1 MAGKDNGV
9 VIGWNHADTTTTTTT
24 APISALFGIKAPAN
38 VQVEVLGDAP
48 GTAVNQDYWFDPAML
63 KKLLRWVY
71 GESARRNLMLIGDAG
86 VGKSSVVVEIAG
98 RLNIPVYQIACSGKT
113 RFQHLVGSRELVGG
127 ETKWVDGPLTRAMRE
142 GGILLMD
149 EVTRMDAGEQM
160 NLAAVLD
167 ERSTLT
173 VPDTG
178 EVVKPHP
185 RFRVAATGNSGGFG
199 DDSGAYVGEKPS
211 SFAFLD
217 RFQKIRINPMP
228 EAEETRLLKKVSG
241 LPDEIIALM
250 IRLAN
255 EVRKNFVGAGGGLS
269 VTVSPRSMQVWAQE
283 AGGYQK
289 LGIKDPVWEA
299 LMDTVLNG
307 APEDNI
313 KTIKEL
319 YDQWV

>member
-1 MAGKDNGV
+1 MAGKENGV
-9 VIGWNHADTTTTTTT
+9 VIGWHGHNDNTAQ
-24 APISALFGIKAPAN
+24 APISTLFGITAPSS
-38 VQVEVLGDAP
+38 VLVEVLGEAP
-48 GTAVNQDYWFDPAML
+48 GTSIDKDYWFDPATL

-71 GESARRNLMLIGDAG
+71 GESARRNMMLIGDAG
-86 VGKSSVVVEIAG
+86 VGKSSVIVEIAA
-98 RLNIPVYQIACSGKT
+98 RLNIPLYQMACSGKT

-127 ETKWVDGPLTRAMRE
+127 ETRWVDGPLTRAMRE

-149 EVTRMDAGEQM
+149 EVTRLDAGEQM

-167 ERSTLT
+167 ARSTLT

-217 RFQKIRINPMP
+217 RFQKIRVNPMP
-228 EAEETRLLKKVSG
+228 AVVETGLLQRVSG
-241 LPDEIIALM
+241 LPDEIISLM
-250 IRLAN
+250 TRLGN

-269 VTVSPRSMQVWAQE
+269 VTISPRAMQVWALE
-283 AGGYQK
+283 AAGYQK

>member
-1 MAGKDNGV
+1 MANEV
-9 VIGWNHADTTTTTTT
+9 LIGWPHHGAEGETSKAKIN
-24 APISALFGIKAPAN
+24 SLFGIKAPDS
-38 VQVEVLGDAP
+38 VFVEVLGDKP
-48 GTAVNQDYWFDPAML
+48 GANVNQDYWFDPAML

-86 VGKSSVVVEIAG
+86 VGKSSVVVEIAE
-98 RLNIPVYQIACSGKT
+98 RLNIPVYQMACSGKT

-149 EVTRMDAGEQM
+149 EVTRLDAGEQM

-167 ERSTLT
+167 ARSTLT
-173 VPDTG
+173 IPDTG
-178 EVVKPHP
+178 EVVKPHS
-185 RFRVAATGNSGGFG
+185 RFRIAATGNSGGFG

-217 RFQKIRINPMP
+217 RFQKIRVHPMP

-241 LPDEIIALM
+241 LPDEIISLM

-255 EVRKNFVGAGGGLS
+255 EVRKNFVASGGGLAI
-269 VTVSPRSMQVWAQE
+269 TISPRSMQVWAQE
-283 AGGYQK
+283 AAGYQK

-299 LMDTVLNG
+299 LLDTVLNG

-313 KTIKEL
+313 KTIQEL
-319 YDQWV
+319 YQKWV

>member
-1 MAGKDNGV
+1 MAGKEV
-9 VIGWNHADTTTTTTT
+9 VIGWGNEPGTTKT
-24 APISALFGIKAPAN
+24 PINLAFGINAPDH
-38 VQVEVLGDAP
+38 VMVEVLGSSS
-48 GTAVNQDYWFDPAML
+48 GAVIDKNYWFDPQML

-71 GESARRNLMLIGDAG
+71 GQSARRNLMLIGDAG
-86 VGKSSVVVEIAG
+86 VGKSSVIVEIAG
-98 RLNIPVYQIACSGKT
+98 RLNVPVFQMACSGKT

-149 EVTRMDAGEQM
+149 EVTRLDPGEQM

-167 ERSTLT
+167 ARSTLT
-173 VPDTG
+173 IPDTG

-199 DDSGAYVGEKPS
+199 DESGAYVGEKPS

-217 RFQKIRINPMP
+217 RFQKMRINQMP
-228 EAEETRLLKKVSG
+228 EDVEITLLKKVSG

-250 IRLAN
+250 VRLAK
-255 EVRKNFVGAGGGLS
+255 EVRRGFVGAGGGLS
-269 VTVSPRSMQVWAQE
+269 VTISPRSMQVWAME
-283 AGGYQK
+283 ASGYQK

-319 YDQWV
+319 YDQWI